1 MVSSQLHEL
10 IRPVLLYVCDCY
22 LFRQH
27 GVEVALNEV
36 DNKLKTLFADIRR
49 KVDGDEFLKREY
61 AQVEKPLVFFV
72 DYFFKENGFSFSRE
86 YEPLA
91 RMYNELSGDDKFFD
105 ILDKAL
111 ATSQTSSDVIKS
123 FYLMLG
129 LGFDGAYKRDP
140 KEVIPYIN
148 DCADRM
154 SLDLNPEEE
163 FLTPDVQPEDRLD
176 NRTDGKTYSQSLKE
190 KTSREIAAF
199 LLKKN
204 LIFIFIALT
213 VLCFVINMASVYKN
227 TNVFNAVVDDTV
239 ESASPYKSMSS
250 NTQATED
257 DLNDDLSKDSSAN
270 AKDGSSTYPNN
281 ETVNGTVNG
290 TVIVGNGNADYT
302 TDEN

>member
-10 IRPVLLYVCDCY
+10 IRPVLIYVCDCY
-22 LFRQH
+22 LYRQH
-27 GVEVALNEV
+27 GVEVSLNEV
-36 DNKLKTLFADIRR
+36 DGKLKSLFADIRR

-72 DYFFKENGFSFSRE
+72 DYFFKENGFSFSKE
-86 YEPLA
+86 YKPLA

-105 ILDKAL
+105 ILDKVL
-111 ATSQTSSDVIKS
+111 ATSQSSSDVIKS

-148 DCADRM
+148 GCVERM
-154 SLDLNPEEE
+154 SQDLNPEEE
-163 FLTPDVQPEDRLD
+163 FITPDVQPEDRLD
-176 NRTDGKTYSQSLKE
+176 SRNGNNGRSFNQSIKE

-204 LIFIFIALT
+204 LIFILIAIT

-227 TNVFNAVVDDTV
+227 TNVYNSIVEDTV
-239 ESASPYKSMSS
+239 ESASPYKSMS
-250 NTQATED
+250 TTVED
-257 DLNDDLSKDSSAN
+257 DSTNTT
-270 AKDGSSTYPNN
+270 SSTTNIQN
-281 ETVNGTVNG
+281 TNAQNQSSTNLSNGG
-290 TVIVGNGNADYT
+290 TVIVGNGNSQYT
-302 TDEN
+302 QEQN

>member
-10 IRPVLLYVCDCY
+10 IRPVLIYVCDCY
-22 LFRQH
+22 LYRQH
-27 GVEVALNEV
+27 GVEVSLNEV
-36 DNKLKTLFADIRR
+36 DGKLKSLFADIRR

-72 DYFFKENGFSFSRE
+72 DYFFKENGFSFSKE

-105 ILDKAL
+105 ILDKVL
-111 ATSQTSSDVIKS
+111 ATSQSSSDVIKS

-148 DCADRM
+148 GCVERM
-154 SLDLNPEEE
+154 SQDLNPEEE
-163 FLTPDVQPEDRLD
+163 FITPDVQPEDRLD
-176 NRTDGKTYSQSLKE
+176 SRNGNNGRSFNQSIKE

-204 LIFIFIALT
+204 LIFILIALT

-227 TNVFNAVVDDTV
+227 TNAYNSIVDDTV

-250 NTQATED
+250 TAEDGSTNTASSTNESAQTANTQ
-257 DLNDDLSKDSSAN
+257 NR
-270 AKDGSSTYPNN
+270 SSTNLS
-281 ETVNGTVNG
+281 NGG
-290 TVIVGNGNADYT
+290 TVIVGNGNSQY
-302 TDEN
+302 TDEQN

>member
-36 DNKLKTLFADIRR
+36 ESKLKNLFADIRR

-72 DYFFKENGFSFSRE
+72 DYFFKENGFSFSKE

-140 KEVIPYIN
+140 KELIPYIN
-148 DCADRM
+148 GCADRM

-176 NRTDGKTYSQSLKE
+176 NRTDGKNYNQ
-190 KTSREIAAF
+190 SREIAAF

-204 LIFIFIALT
+204 LIFILIALT

-227 TNVFNAVVDDTV
+227 TNAFNSVVDDTV
-239 ESASPYKSMSS
+239 ESASPYKSMSLH
-250 NTQATED
+250 TQATEN
-257 DLNDDLSKDSSAN
+257 DLNDDLSKDSSTN
-270 AKDGSSTYPNN
+270 PN
-281 ETVNGTVNG
+281 NGTVNG

>member
-22 LFRQH
+22 LYRQH
-27 GVEVALNEV
+27 GVEVSLNEV
-36 DNKLKTLFADIRR
+36 DGKLKSLFADIRR

-72 DYFFKENGFSFSRE
+72 DYFFKENGFSFSKE

-105 ILDKAL
+105 ILDKVL
-111 ATSQTSSDVIKS
+111 ATSQSSSDVIKS

-148 DCADRM
+148 GCVDRM
-154 SLDLNPEEE
+154 SQDLNPEAE
-163 FLTPDVQPEDRLD
+163 FLTPDVQREVVDTRA
-176 NRTDGKTYSQSLKE
+176 RADGRNFNQSIKE
-190 KTSREIAAF
+190 KTSREIVAF

-204 LIFIFIALT
+204 LIFILIALT

-227 TNVFNAVVDDTV
+227 TNAYNTIVEDTV

-250 NTQATED
+250 TVEDDSTNTTSSTNESAQPTNTQSLGST
-257 DLNDDLSKDSSAN
+257 NLS
-270 AKDGSSTYPNN
+270 
-281 ETVNGTVNG
+281 NGG
-290 TVIVGNGNADYT
+290 TVIVGNGNSQY
-302 TDEN
+302 TDEQN

>member
-36 DNKLKTLFADIRR
+36 ESKLKNLFAEIRR

-72 DYFFKENGFSFSRE
+72 DYFFKENGFSFSKE

-148 DCADRM
+148 GCSERM
-154 SLDLNPEEE
+154 TLDLNPEEE
-163 FLTPDVQPEDRLD
+163 FITPDVQPEDRLEG
-176 NRTDGKTYSQSLKE
+176 RTNGKTYNQSLKE

-204 LIFIFIALT
+204 LIFILIALT

-227 TNVFNAVVDDTV
+227 TNAFNSVVDDTV

-250 NTQATED
+250 NTQTTED
-257 DLNDDLSKDSSAN
+257 VIKDDINTAGSKN
-270 AKDGSSTYPNN
+270 TKEQSSTNFG
-281 ETVNGTVNG
+281 NGNGLNNG

-302 TDEN
+302 SDKN

>member
-36 DNKLKTLFADIRR
+36 ESKLKNLFADIRR

-72 DYFFKENGFSFSRE
+72 DYFFKENGFSFSKE

-140 KEVIPYIN
+140 KELIPYIN
-148 DCADRM
+148 GCADRM

-163 FLTPDVQPEDRLD
+163 FLTPEKQIKAEFFLFQKGEFLQCTLLLNCLQRFYPSLLSIIFYKAFSSD
-176 NRTDGKTYSQSLKE
+176 NGHL
-190 KTSREIAAF
+190 
-199 LLKKN
+199 
-204 LIFIFIALT
+204 
-213 VLCFVINMASVYKN
+213 
-227 TNVFNAVVDDTV
+227 
-239 ESASPYKSMSS
+239 
-250 NTQATED
+250 
-257 DLNDDLSKDSSAN
+257 
-270 AKDGSSTYPNN
+270 G
-281 ETVNGTVNG
+281 
-290 TVIVGNGNADYT
+290 
-302 TDEN
+302 

>member
-10 IRPVLLYVCDCY
+10 IRPVLIYVCDCY
-22 LFRQH
+22 LYRQH
-27 GVEVALNEV
+27 GVEVSLNEV
-36 DNKLKTLFADIRR
+36 DGKLKSLFADIRR

-72 DYFFKENGFSFSRE
+72 DYFFKENGFSFSKE

-105 ILDKAL
+105 ILDKVL
-111 ATSQTSSDVIKS
+111 ATSQSSSDVIKS

-148 DCADRM
+148 GCVERM
-154 SLDLNPEEE
+154 SQDLNPEVE
-163 FLTPDVQPEDRLD
+163 FITPDVQPEDRLD
-176 NRTDGKTYSQSLKE
+176 SRTGNNGRSFNQSIKE

-204 LIFIFIALT
+204 LIFILIALT

-227 TNVFNAVVDDTV
+227 TNAYNSIVEDTV

-250 NTQATED
+250 TVEDDSTNTASSTNESAQTTNTQ
-257 DLNDDLSKDSSAN
+257 NR
-270 AKDGSSTYPNN
+270 SSTNLS
-281 ETVNGTVNG
+281 NGG
-290 TVIVGNGNADYT
+290 TVIVGNGNSQYT
-302 TDEN
+302 QEQN

>member
-22 LFRQH
+22 LYRQH
-27 GVEVALNEV
+27 GVEVSLNEV
-36 DNKLKTLFADIRR
+36 DGKLKSLFADIRR

-72 DYFFKENGFSFSRE
+72 DYFFKENGFSFSKE
-86 YEPLA
+86 YAPLA
-91 RMYNELSGDDKFFD
+91 RVYNELSGDDKFFD
-105 ILDKAL
+105 ILDKVL
-111 ATSQTSSDVIKS
+111 ATSQSSSDVIKS

-148 DCADRM
+148 GCVERM
-154 SLDLNPEEE
+154 SQDLNPEEE
-163 FLTPDVQPEDRLD
+163 FITPDVQPEDRLD
-176 NRTDGKTYSQSLKE
+176 SRNGNNGRSFNQSIKE

-204 LIFIFIALT
+204 LIFILIALT

-227 TNVFNAVVDDTV
+227 TNVYNSIVEDTV
-239 ESASPYKSMSS
+239 ESASPYKSMS
-250 NTQATED
+250 TTVED
-257 DLNDDLSKDSSAN
+257 DSTNTT
-270 AKDGSSTYPNN
+270 SSTTNIQN
-281 ETVNGTVNG
+281 TNAQNQSSTNLSNGG
-290 TVIVGNGNADYT
+290 TVIVGNGNSQY
-302 TDEN
+302 TDEQN

>member
-22 LFRQH
+22 LYRQH
-27 GVEVALNEV
+27 GVEVSLNEV
-36 DNKLKTLFADIRR
+36 AGKLKSLFADIRR

-61 AQVEKPLVFFV
+61 AQVENPLVFFV
-72 DYFFKENGFSFSRE
+72 DYFFKENGFSFSKE

-105 ILDKAL
+105 ILDKVL
-111 ATSQTSSDVIKS
+111 ATSQSSSDVIKS

-148 DCADRM
+148 GCVDRM
-154 SLDLNPEEE
+154 SQDLNPEAE
-163 FLTPDVQPEDRLD
+163 FLTPDVQPEVVDTRA
-176 NRTDGKTYSQSLKE
+176 RADGRNFNQSIKE

-204 LIFIFIALT
+204 LIFILIALT

-227 TNVFNAVVDDTV
+227 TNAYNTIVEDTV

-250 NTQATED
+250 TVEDDSTNTTSSTNESAQPTNTQSLGST
-257 DLNDDLSKDSSAN
+257 NLS
-270 AKDGSSTYPNN
+270 
-281 ETVNGTVNG
+281 NGG
-290 TVIVGNGNADYT
+290 TVIVGNGNSQY
-302 TDEN
+302 TDEQN

>member
-10 IRPVLLYVCDCY
+10 IRPVLIYVCDCY
-22 LFRQH
+22 LYRQH
-27 GVEVALNEV
+27 GVEVSLNEV
-36 DNKLKTLFADIRR
+36 DGKLKSLFADIRR

-72 DYFFKENGFSFSRE
+72 DYFFKENGFSFSKE

-105 ILDKAL
+105 ILDKVL
-111 ATSQTSSDVIKS
+111 ATSQSSSDVIKS

-148 DCADRM
+148 GCVERM
-154 SLDLNPEEE
+154 SQDLNPEEE
-163 FLTPDVQPEDRLD
+163 FITPDVQPEDRLD
-176 NRTDGKTYSQSLKE
+176 SRTGNNGRSFNQTIKE

-204 LIFIFIALT
+204 LIFILIALT

-227 TNVFNAVVDDTV
+227 TNAYNSIVEDTV
-239 ESASPYKSMSS
+239 ESASPYRSMSS
-250 NTQATED
+250 AVENDSTNTASSTNESTQTTNTQ
-257 DLNDDLSKDSSAN
+257 NR
-270 AKDGSSTYPNN
+270 SSTNLS
-281 ETVNGTVNG
+281 NGG
-290 TVIVGNGNADYT
+290 TVIVGNGNSQYT
-302 TDEN
+302 QEQN

>member
-1 MVSSQLHEL
+1 MVSSQLNEL

-36 DNKLKTLFADIRR
+36 DSKLKSLFADIRR

-72 DYFFKENGFSFSRE
+72 DYFFKENGFSFSKE

-105 ILDKAL
+105 ILDKVL
-111 ATSQTSSDVIKS
+111 ATSQSSSDVIKS

-148 DCADRM
+148 GCSDRM
-154 SLDLNPEEE
+154 SQDLNPEEE

-176 NRTDGKTYSQSLKE
+176 SRTDGRSYSQSKKE
-190 KTSREIAAF
+190 KTSREFAAF

-204 LIFIFIALT
+204 LIFILIALT

-227 TNVFNAVVDDTV
+227 TSAYDSIVEDTV
-239 ESASPYKSMSS
+239 ESASPYKSVPQTVDDDSTNTSS
-250 NTQATED
+250 STNADAQTTNTQSQRAT
-257 DLNDDLSKDSSAN
+257 SFS
-270 AKDGSSTYPNN
+270 
-281 ETVNGTVNG
+281 NGG
-290 TVIVGNGNADYT
+290 TVIVGNGNSEYT
-302 TDEN
+302 QEQN